1 MENKKTF
8 KQRIRQIC
16 LYTTLTAIVVGGLA
30 LVRFLALS
38 FVLVRYV
45 LFFLLTKAIAH
56 LVSDC
61 KEGSFTIATVIA
73 AILNYLVEG
82 FLFGFHTV
90 NNTIADHWIAITIT
104 YACLLAILVYA
115 DLHPKKADMLNRG

>member
-16 LYTTLTAIVVGGLA
+16 LYTTLTAMVVGGLA
-30 LVRFLALS
+30 MVLFLALS
-38 FVLVRYV
+38 FVFVRYV
-45 LFFLLTKAIAH
+45 LYFLLTKAIAH

-61 KEGSFTIATVIA
+61 KEGSFTVATVIA

-82 FLFGFHTV
+82 FLFGFRTV
-90 NNTIADHWIAITIT
+90 NNTIADHWIAITLT
-104 YACLLAILVYA
+104 YAGLLSILFYE
-115 DLHPKKADMLNRG
+115 DLQPQKTED

>member
-8 KQRIRQIC
+8 KQRIRLIC
-16 LYTTLTAIVVGGLA
+16 LYTTITAIVVGGLA

-61 KEGSFTIATVIA
+61 KEGSFTVATVIA

-82 FLFGFHTV
+82 FLFGFRTV
-90 NNTIADHWIAITIT
+90 NNTIADHWIAITLT
-104 YACLLAILVYA
+104 YAGLLSILVYA
-115 DLHPKKADMLNRG
+115 DMQPKKTED

>member
-16 LYTTLTAIVVGGLA
+16 LYTTLTAMVVGGLA
-30 LVRFLALS
+30 MVLFLALS
-38 FVLVRYV
+38 FVFVRYV
-45 LFFLLTKAIAH
+45 LYFLLTKAIAH

-61 KEGSFTIATVIA
+61 KEGSFTVATVMA

-82 FLFGFHTV
+82 FLFGFRTV
-90 NNTIADHWIAITIT
+90 NNTIADHWIANTLT
-104 YACLLAILVYA
+104 YAGLLAFLVYA
-115 DLHPKKADMLNRG
+115 DLHPKKTED

>member
-1 MENKKTF
+1 MGKKISF

-30 LVRFLALS
+30 MVRFLALS
-38 FVLVRYV
+38 FVFVRYV

-61 KEGSFTIATVIA
+61 KEGSFTVATVIA

-82 FLFGFHTV
+82 FLFGFRTV
-90 NNTIADHWIAITIT
+90 NNTIADHWIAITLT
-104 YACLLAILVYA
+104 YAGLLAILVYA
-115 DLHPKKADMLNRG
+115 DLQPKNRGYVK

>member
-8 KQRIRQIC
+8 KQRIRLIC
-16 LYTTLTAIVVGGLA
+16 LYTTITAIVVGGLA

-45 LFFLLTKAIAH
+45 LFFLLTKAVAH

-61 KEGSFTIATVIA
+61 KEGSFTVATVIA

-90 NNTIADHWIAITIT
+90 NNTIADHWIAITLT
-104 YACLLAILVYA
+104 YAGLLAILVYA
-115 DLHPKKADMLNRG
+115 DLQPKNRGYVK